1 MNFYKLSWQ
10 LTENC
15 AAVWKTHLGK
25 NKTVGAVILDLSKAL
40 DYILHDL
47 IAKLDACG
55 FDKEALS
62 LTYSYLKDRKQS
74 VHTNIFEVKSSDRP
88 VRSQQNLS
96 LKVLRANQVKF
107 GEKSYR
113 VLGPKIWNRLALHIK
128 NAEKLY
134 VHCNFISWL

>member
-15 AAVWKTHLGK
+15 AAVWKTHPGK

-47 IAKLDACG
+47 IAKLDAYG

-62 LTYSYLKDRKQS
+62 LTYSYLKDRKQ
-74 VHTNIFEVKSSDRP
+74 
-88 VRSQQNLS
+88 LS
-96 LKVLRANQVKF
+96 TLTFSKLNHLIDLFVV
-107 GEKSYR
+107 S
-113 VLGPKIWNRLALHIK
+113 KI
-128 NAEKLY
+128 
-134 VHCNFISWL
+134 